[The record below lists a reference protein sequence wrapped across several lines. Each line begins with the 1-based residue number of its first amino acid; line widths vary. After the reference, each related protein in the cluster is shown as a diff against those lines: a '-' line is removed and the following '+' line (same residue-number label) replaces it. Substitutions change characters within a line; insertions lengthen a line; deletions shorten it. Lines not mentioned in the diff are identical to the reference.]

1 MPSTQP
7 KPRTEPMPV
16 SSHSLPTL
24 SVAPA
29 APVARWPPHSASASA
44 PPWLLLR
51 RASLPAIA
59 AAAARRLCRH
69 AGANRFE
76 LQLAPFT
83 ARTSARVTVK
93 VRAVVAPP
101 HACSRAA
108 SRMRISLRR
117 SGWPL
122 RCVVTSGELPA
133 LPRRR
138 WRRYL
143 PCCMRYC
150 AGPGA
155 ERRRR
160 GCAERK
166 GRGRDSGRRRLG
178 RRRGCVQR
186 RRGRELHP

>member
-1 MPSTQP
+1 MQRFAVMITKPNCRRTPPLRCNLMPSTQP
-7 KPRTEPMPV
+7 TPRTEPMPV

-29 APVARWPPHSASASA
+29 APVARRPPHSASASA

-51 RASLPAIA
+51 LASHPAIA

-122 RCVVTSGELPA
+122 RCVVTSCSAVSHERSAPAYEA
-133 LPRRR
+133 LPTVLHAILCRS
-138 WRRYL
+138 W
-143 PCCMRYC
+143 
-150 AGPGA
+150 
-155 ERRRR
+155 
-160 GCAERK
+160 
-166 GRGRDSGRRRLG
+166 GRAAPTGL
-178 RRRGCVQR
+178 C
-186 RRGRELHP
+186 